1 MFEKHKMNFTTT
13 TTTKFLIFL
22 IFFGITTGL
31 DNKAKYDNYR
41 LCRVHLVT
49 EEHVRIFQ
57 ELEKQSDSCTFMG
70 HANNPNQNLTI
81 MVAGHKIADFNSLVD
96 RYGIKNE
103 VLVYKKFNKM

>member
-1 MFEKHKMNFTTT
+1 MFAKHKMNFMTTT
-13 TTTKFLIFL
+13 TFLIFF
-22 IFFGITTGL
+22 IFFFFGITTGL
-31 DNKAKYDNYR
+31 ENKAKYDNYR

-49 EEHVRIFQ
+49 EEHVRIFR

-103 VLVYKKFNKM
+103 VLVFKN